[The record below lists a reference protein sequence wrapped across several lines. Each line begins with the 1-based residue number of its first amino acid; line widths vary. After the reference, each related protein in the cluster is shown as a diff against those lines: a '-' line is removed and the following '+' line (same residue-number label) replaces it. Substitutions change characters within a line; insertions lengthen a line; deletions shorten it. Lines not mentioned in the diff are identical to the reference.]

1 MQISVKSDVD
11 KALKGMSRLHKKQMP
26 FAAALGLSMTA
37 KKVAKVEQRMMV
49 RKLDRPTPFT
59 IKGVRWQ
66 GASKNDFKTG
76 RLHSR
81 VYLMPTQA
89 EYLRYQIEGGTRT
102 PKGMVIAVPT
112 SNVKLNR
119 YGNLAGGQGRIKRLL
134 AKKNTFQGTIGGVA
148 GVWQRPKRGKRSRGG
163 SGTIGQSGLKLLV
176 VYESSTQYRP
186 RFDFYRI
193 AQRSVRTNIAKE
205 MDKAIGR
212 ALRSAK

>member
-1 MQISVKSDVD
+1 
-11 KALKGMSRLHKKQMP
+11 MP
-26 FAAALGLSMTA
+26 FAAVLGLTMTA

-49 RKLDRPTPFT
+49 RELDRPTLFT

-102 PKGMVIAVPT
+102 PKGTAIAVPT

-119 YGNLAGGQGRIKRLL
+119 YGN
-134 AKKNTFQGTIGGVA
+134 
-148 GVWQRPKRGKRSRGG
+148 P
-163 SGTIGQSGLKLLV
+163 LV
-176 VYESSTQYRP
+176 VRDASSGCWP
-186 RFDFYRI
+186 RRTPSK
-193 AQRSVRTNIAKE
+193 APSVVLQVFGNDPSVASVAEVAVAR
-205 MDKAIGR
+205 
-212 ALRSAK
+212 

>member
-11 KALKGMSRLHKKQMP
+11 KALKSMKGLQRKKMP
-26 FAAALGLSMTA
+26 FAAALGLTMTA

-49 RKLDRPTPFT
+49 RKLDRLTPFT

-66 GASKNDFKTG
+66 GANKSDFKTG

-89 EYLRYQIEGGTRT
+89 EYLRFQIEGGTRT
-102 PKGMVIAVPT
+102 PKGTAIAVPT
-112 SNVKLNR
+112 RNVKLNR

-134 AKKNTFQGTIGGVA
+134 AKKNVFQGTINGVT

-176 VYESSTQYRP
+176 AYESSTQYQP
-186 RFDFYRI
+186 RFDFYGI
-193 AQRSVRTNIAKE
+193 AERSVRTNIAKE
-205 MDKAIGR
+205 MDKAIAR

>member
-1 MQISVKSDVD
+1 
-11 KALKGMSRLHKKQMP
+11 MP
-26 FAAALGLSMTA
+26 FNAALGFSMAA
-37 KKVAKVEQRMMV
+37 KKVAKIEQRMMV
-49 RKLDRPTPFT
+49 RKLDRPPPFT

-66 GASKNDFKTG
+66 GASKSDFKTV

-81 VYLMPTQA
+81 VYLVLAQA

-102 PKGMVIAVPT
+102 PKGTAIAVPT

-134 AKKNTFQGTIGGVA
+134 AKKNTFQGTINGVA

-176 VYESSTQYRP
+176 AYESSAQYRP
-186 RFDFYRI
+186 RFDFYGI
-193 AQRSVRTNIAKE
+193 AQRSVRTSIYKE
-205 MDKAIGR
+205 MDKAVAR
-212 ALRSAK
+212 AVRSAK

>member
-1 MQISVKSDVD
+1 
-11 KALKGMSRLHKKQMP
+11 MP

-49 RKLDRPTPFT
+49 RQLDRPTLFT
-59 IKGVRWQ
+59 IKCVRWQ

-76 RLHSR
+76 RLRSR

-89 EYLRYQIEGGTRT
+89 ESLRYQIEGGTRT
-102 PKGMVIAVPT
+102 PKGTAIAVPT

-134 AKKNTFQGTIGGVA
+134 AKKNVFQGTIGGVA
-148 GVWQRPKRGKRSRGG
+148 GIWQRPKRGKRSRGG

-176 VYESSTQYRP
+176 AYESSTQYQP
-186 RFDFYRI
+186 RFDFYGI
-193 AQRSVRTNIAKE
+193 GARSVRTNISKE
-205 MDKAIGR
+205 MDKAVTK
-212 ALRSAK
+212 ALASGK

>member
-1 MQISVKSDVD
+1 M
-11 KALKGMSRLHKKQMP
+11 KGLQRKKMP
-26 FAAALGLSMTA
+26 FAVALGLTMTA

-102 PKGMVIAVPT
+102 PKSTAV
-112 SNVKLNR
+112 
-119 YGNLAGGQGRIKRLL
+119 AIH
-134 AKKNTFQGTIGGVA
+134 GV
-148 GVWQRPKRGKRSRGG
+148 
-163 SGTIGQSGLKLLV
+163 
-176 VYESSTQYRP
+176 
-186 RFDFYRI
+186 
-193 AQRSVRTNIAKE
+193 
-205 MDKAIGR
+205 
-212 ALRSAK
+212 

>member
-11 KALKGMSRLHKKQMP
+11 KALKSMRGLQRKQMP

-89 EYLRYQIEGGTRT
+89 EYLRYQIEGGYSNA
-102 PKGMVIAVPT
+102 KG
-112 SNVKLNR
+112 
-119 YGNLAGGQGRIKRLL
+119 YGHRCANEQC
-134 AKKNTFQGTIGGVA
+134 
-148 GVWQRPKRGKRSRGG
+148 
-163 SGTIGQSGLKLLV
+163 
-176 VYESSTQYRP
+176 
-186 RFDFYRI
+186 
-193 AQRSVRTNIAKE
+193 
-205 MDKAIGR
+205 
-212 ALRSAK
+212 